1 MPRSRL
7 SADSLLT
14 SAWRSRGPLAWLL
27 FPVSLVFAVLVSV
40 RRLLYHVGVFKCE
53 RLAVP
58 VIVVGNITV
67 GGSGKTP
74 LVLHVAQQLARN
86 GFRPGLISR
95 GYRGNTTGVCEVLDD
110 SAASQVGDE
119 PLLLKRHFSGPVF
132 VGRQRIAAAK
142 ALLVAN
148 PDCNVIVCDDGLQHY
163 ALVRDIEIAVIDRR
177 DVMNGWL
184 LPAGPLREPVKRL
197 AQVDAVVLNG
207 LANISVSGPKIFR
220 MKLIGSRF
228 FQLDHPSNTCDA
240 ALLQGRRLHA
250 VAGIGDPRRFFDQLL
265 LLDIKHDAHAF
276 PDHHSYTAADLD
288 FTGDAI
294 VTTEKDAVKFSGL
307 AKLPVWVLPV
317 EARVEPDLTQF
328 LLEKLNGCPP
338 A

>member
-27 FPVSLVFAVLVSV
+27 FPVSLVFAALVSV
-40 RRLLYHVGVFKCE
+40 RRLFYRVGIFKCE
-53 RLAVP
+53 RLGVP
-58 VIVVGNITV
+58 VIVIGNITV

-95 GYRGNTTGVCEVLDD
+95 GYRGNATGVCEVHDD

-119 PLLLKRHFSGPVF
+119 PLLLKRRFGGPVF
-132 VGRQRIAAAK
+132 VGRQRPAVAN

-163 ALVRDIEIAVIDRR
+163 GMARDIEIAVIDQRG
-177 DVMNGWL
+177 VMNGWL
-184 LPAGPLREPVKRL
+184 LPAGPLREPLKRL
-197 AQVDAVVLNG
+197 AQVDAVVVNG
-207 LANISVSGPKIFR
+207 SENIAVNEPRIFR
-220 MKLIGSRF
+220 MKLTGSRF
-228 FQLDHPSNTCDA
+228 FQLDHPTGTCDA
-240 ALLQGRRLHA
+240 SLLQGQRLHA
-250 VAGIGDPRRFFDQLL
+250 VAGIGDPGRFFDQLL
-265 LLDIKHDAHAF
+265 SLGLTHDAHAF

-294 VTTEKDAVKFSGL
+294 VTTEKDAVKLSGL

-328 LLEKLNGCPP
+328 LLEKLNGRSS